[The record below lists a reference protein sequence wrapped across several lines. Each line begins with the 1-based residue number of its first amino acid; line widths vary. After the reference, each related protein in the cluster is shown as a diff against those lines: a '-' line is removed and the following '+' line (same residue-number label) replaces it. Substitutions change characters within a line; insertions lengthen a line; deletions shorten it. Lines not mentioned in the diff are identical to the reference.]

1 MLKTRGSVMVKT
13 EENVLELNIRDN
25 FPAAAIYSADF
36 LVDNHIKDIEPA
48 DHVRGVVRRY
58 ERAFHN
64 GKELTDQ
71 DISYLEG
78 LAGKLGISFQE
89 LTSESVGN
97 LCGIDCVFDDE
108 NDSGLF
114 YMESYD

>member
-1 MLKTRGSVMVKT
+1 MVKT

-25 FPAAAIYSADF
+25 FPAAAIHAADF
-36 LVDNHIKDIEPA
+36 LVDQNIRDIEPA
-48 DHVRGVVRRY
+48 DYVREVVREY
-58 ERAFHN
+58 ERAFFN

-71 DISYLEG
+71 KISYLEG

-89 LTSESVGN
+89 LISESVGN

-114 YMESYD
+114 YMGSYD